1 MDQQIDNLLK
11 SPSDSDHAMV
21 EELERR
27 GFRVHIT
34 RHNGGRLHDRYYCR
48 IRNHA
53 NDVTFFGESKIMSLE
68 KALTSLR
75 PSADTD

>member
-1 MDQQIDNLLK
+1 MNRETDNFTRA
-11 SPSDSDHAMV
+11 PSDLGRAMV

-27 GFRVHIT
+27 GFRVHLT

-53 NDVTFFGESKIMSLE
+53 NDVTFFGESKVVSLE

-75 PSADTD
+75 SANGTD